1 MGAGAGQRVQVRGQR
16 RDERLAFAGTH
27 LGNLAVVQHHAADEL
42 HVEVP
47 EPKRAARSL
56 AHHGECLGQ
65 QVVHG
70 LAGGQL
76 VAELT
81 GLVGEIGVGQGLQGR
96 LERVDPA
103 DSAGVLTDEPLV
115 AATK

>member
-1 MGAGAGQRVQVRGQR
+1 M
-16 RDERLAFAGTH
+16 
-27 LGNLAVVQHHAADEL
+27 QHHAADEL

-47 EPKRAARSL
+47 EPERAARSL
-56 AHHGECLGQ
+56 AHHGKCLGQ

-76 VAELT
+76 LAELT
-81 GLVGEIGVGQGLQGR
+81 GLAGEIGVGQDLQGR
-96 LERVDPA
+96 LERVDLA
-103 DSAGVLTDEPLV
+103 DRTGVLTDEPLV

>member
-1 MGAGAGQRVQVRGQR
+1 MPPMSCTSKCRSPSVRREASRTTANASGS
-16 RDERLAFAGTH
+16 
-27 LGNLAVVQHHAADEL
+27 
-42 HVEVP
+42 
-47 EPKRAARSL
+47 RSSTR
-56 AHHGECLGQ
+56 
-65 QVVHG
+65 

-103 DSAGVLTDEPLV
+103 DRTGVLTDEPLV
-115 AATK
+115 AATKYTGEPIGHGGSGKGREGKGGDFTGK